1 MNQENHT
8 ENNIVTIENLIK
20 ENSFSG
26 NPQNLYDAM
35 NYIMQLGGKRV
46 RPQMFLMACKTLN
59 MQLSEDVF
67 QMALAI
73 ETFHNFSLVHD
84 DIMDQA
90 KLRRGKPTVHEKWN
104 MPLAILSG
112 DNLLIK
118 CYEMIANTSF
128 SNKIILIKE
137 FSQMATLIC
146 EGQQLDMNLASESNP
161 SEQDYLNMIRLKTA
175 ELPAYTLKIAA
186 LSAHAENHLVDLF
199 YQFGINLGM
208 AFQLQDDYLDCYG
221 TEETL
226 GKKVGGDILE
236 NKKTVMFI
244 HAVNH
249 LDEAKK
255 QTLINWYNKP
265 ILDEKSKINQVL
277 ECFNEAKSNEYL
289 VHLKNEYENKCI
301 EILRELEHNNLN
313 INELKNLLNYLMNR
327 HS

>member
-46 RPQMFLMACKTLN
+46 RPQMFLMACKALN
-59 MQLSEDVF
+59 KDLNKDIYT
-67 QMALAI
+67 MALAI

-118 CYEMIANTSF
+118 CYKMIANTTF
-128 SNKIILIKE
+128 SNKIDLIKE

-146 EGQQLDMNLASESNP
+146 EGQQLDMNLASESITT
-161 SEQDYLNMIRLKTA
+161 EADYLNMIRLKTA
-175 ELPAYTLKIAA
+175 ELPAFTLKMAAIA
-186 LSAHAENHLVDLF
+186 SGAENQVIEQL
-199 YQFGINLGM
+199 YQFGLNLGM

-221 TEETL
+221 TEEML
-226 GKKVGGDILE
+226 GKKVGADILE

-249 LDEAKK
+249 LEEIKK
-255 QTLINWYNKP
+255 QELLNWYNKP
-265 ILDEKSKINQVL
+265 ILDEKTKIIQVL
-277 ECFNEAKSNEYL
+277 ESFHLAKSDEYL
-289 VHLKNEYENKCI
+289 IQLKNSYENKCV
-301 EILRELEHNNLN
+301 EILNQLQHNSLY
-313 INELKNLLNYLMNR
+313 INELEYLLNSLMNR
-327 HS
+327 NS